1 MVGRR
6 FKAAGLLCLAASAFA
21 CSKTED
27 TAPERRIFGSPPSI
41 ENVQVIDIPASNA
54 VCDWSE
60 SVKHIMTC
68 DFGLDPAYIP
78 SPFPTV
84 TVTTTYNEVIF
95 QVQVTDPE
103 STPSQTDVLL
113 VTASYITSQ
122 GGQPQEVSLV
132 VLDDGGANE
141 FDFLQKADFYGENC
155 TVLDPNTCNDFIVDT
170 VNQRQGCREDLTG
183 PMGVPDGEPDVSR
196 TDTCCCTWCTQKTYK
211 LDTNDAAMGDGLY
224 TRGFAFKLLS
234 GGGVPAGARAA
245 GLVDD
250 CLVSQKRQA
259 PAESTNLAGAPV
271 AFKIEAIDRSGN
283 IATWPVSP
291 EVTIQPTSLSCAG
304 DACACCL
311 LTTASFSTCRG
322 LPGLM
327 GQPGSGYE
335 NGVCRT

>member
-6 FKAAGLLCLAASAFA
+6 IKAVGLLCLAASAFA

-41 ENVQVIDIPASNA
+41 ESVEVIDIPASSA

-60 SVKHIMTC
+60 AVRHILTC

-78 SPFPTV
+78 DPIGPV
-84 TVTTTYNEVIF
+84 IVTTTYNEVIF

-103 STPSQTDVLL
+103 STPSQTDILL
-113 VTASYITSQ
+113 VTASYITSKD
-122 GGQPQEVSLV
+122 GQPQEVSLV
-132 VLDDGGANE
+132 ILDDGGTNQ
-141 FDFLQKADFYGENC
+141 FDFLQKADFYNEDCGP
-155 TVLDPNTCNDFIVDT
+155 LDPITCNNLVAGNPPCD
-170 VNQRQGCREDLTG
+170 EDLTG
-183 PMGVPDGEPDVSR
+183 PDGVPDGKPDTVR
-196 TDTCCCTWCTQKTYK
+196 TETCCCTYCAPKTYK
-211 LDTNDAAMGDGLY
+211 LDTNDATMGDGLY

-234 GGGVPAGARAA
+234 GGGVPAGIRAA

-283 IATWPVSP
+283 IAVWPLTP
-291 EVTIQPTSLSCAG
+291 EVTINPTSMTCTG
-304 DACACCL
+304 DACACCY
-311 LTTASFSTCRG
+311 LTTSNFSNCRG
-322 LPGLM
+322 LDGLR

-335 NGVCRT
+335 NGACK